1 LVTEVAV
8 MDVVLVNV
16 PVTVLSGVLESV
28 AVTSLDGEL
37 ETVPMEMDGDTDSE
51 RCTVGLSR
59 WWLKVSDRE
68 GIDTVQLAV
77 SDCWEEP
84 EDVTELEPGD
94 SLMDVVSSPVILD
107 EMVIGAV
114 GIV

>member
-28 AVTSLDGEL
+28 AVTSPDGEL
-37 ETVPMEMDGDTDSE
+37 EKVPMEMDGDTDSE
-51 RCTVGLSR
+51 RCTVGLSL

-68 GIDTVQLAV
+68 GIDNVQLTV
-77 SDCWEEP
+77 WDRWKEP
-84 EDVTELEPGD
+84 EDVMELEPGD
-94 SLMDVVSSPVILD
+94 SLMDVVSSPVILE